1 MAGEKTKMVDV
12 RQELVVNTYAD
23 LWHGAKILKEKATR
37 NEEGSIF
44 VFMASLCMFAFSAEA
59 YTNFAGPRLFPVE
72 WLREKK
78 PYEGYSILKKYRLI
92 CDNLGILIDDNSA
105 SWKLLEE
112 LVQFR
117 NTMAHG
123 KQETV
128 VKQEFVPLKAEMTDY
143 LSDRLRPNA
152 HQYCNAAYIGH
163 VQLEVGGFLKTIHEA
178 LRKLCTDEYLG
189 AFGSFGLGQGSA
201 SLVEYQ

>member
-1 MAGEKTKMVDV
+1 MADEKIKMVDV

-23 LWHGAKILKEKATR
+23 LWHGAKILKGKAAR
-37 NEEGSIF
+37 NKEGSTF
-44 VFMASLCMFAFSAEA
+44 VFMASLCMFAFAAEA
-59 YTNFAGPRLFPVE
+59 YTNFVGPRLFPVE

-78 PYEGYSILKKYRLI
+78 PYEGYSILRKYRLI
-92 CDNLGILIDDNSA
+92 CDNLGILIIESST

-123 KQETV
+123 KQEKV
-128 VKQEFVPLKAEMTDY
+128 VKQELVPLRAEMTDY
-143 LSDRLRPNA
+143 LSDRLRPNT
-152 HQYCNAAYIGH
+152 HQYCNAAYIGQ
-163 VQLEVGGFLKTIHEA
+163 VQLEVGGFLETIHEA
-178 LRKLCTDEYLG
+178 LRKLDSDEYLG
-189 AFGSFGLGQGSA
+189 KFGSFGMGQGSA